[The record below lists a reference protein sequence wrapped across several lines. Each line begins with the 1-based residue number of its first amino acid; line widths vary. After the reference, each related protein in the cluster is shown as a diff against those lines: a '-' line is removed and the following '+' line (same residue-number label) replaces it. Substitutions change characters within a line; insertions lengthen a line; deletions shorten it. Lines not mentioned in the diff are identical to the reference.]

1 MASFAQ
7 VLAIALALCGAAVT
21 IDAACT
27 AASPYV
33 GFTGPL
39 TTVDHMVTPPSNIC
53 VHSCSKPKH
62 GLAIDHEGS
71 CSEVPGCIDMPA
83 SMLIRVLFYQEMSH
97 KVISELISKGMT
109 SPWSIRTTLS

>member
-39 TTVDHMVTPPSNIC
+39 TTVDHMVSPPPRSVYILAPN
-53 VHSCSKPKH
+53 PNDM
-62 GLAIDHEGS
+62 AIDHEGS

-83 SMLIRVLFYQEMSH
+83 SMLI
-97 KVISELISKGMT
+97 KVFILPENAS
-109 SPWSIRTTLS
+109 